1 MDIST
6 YEKQFNTILESNNH
20 LPPYDNEDYFNYVKL
35 NASRLKRWYKIG
47 KLNTELVAL
56 INKIEHP
63 QHWLLITEPWCGDA
77 AHAQAFIAKLADVN
91 PRISLVV
98 QNRDAPASEIDNYLT
113 NGGRSIPKLI
123 VRDANGNDLFTWGP
137 RPKEAQNIHLRQM
150 NDENMSKEE
159 KKIELQNWYNKDK
172 GESTQEELLE
182 LLKKVVG

>member
-1 MDIST
+1 
-6 YEKQFNTILESNNH
+6 
-20 LPPYDNEDYFNYVKL
+20 
-35 NASRLKRWYKIG
+35 
-47 KLNTELVAL
+47 
-56 INKIEHP
+56 
-63 QHWLLITEPWCGDA
+63 LITEPWCGDA

-91 PRISLVV
+91 PLISLLV

-123 VRDANGNDLFTWGP
+123 VRDAKGNDLFTWGP

>member
-6 YEKQFNTILESNNH
+6 YEKQFNTILEGNNH

-56 INKIEHP
+56 IKKIE
-63 QHWLLITEPWCGDA
+63 
-77 AHAQAFIAKLADVN
+77 N
-91 PRISLVV
+91 P
-98 QNRDAPASEIDNYLT
+98 DYLT

-123 VRDANGNDLFTWGP
+123 VRDAKGNDLFTWGP